1 MNMDKY
7 LKRHSDGQ
15 VDWSKEGFEM
25 LNEFQQMVNDGLD
38 LTCRK
43 LLGGVLQSRGF
54 EMVIPYEK
62 YELSDS
68 DRAVIVLMDDEALR
82 VCRDSLVYN
91 FPMHYESGSDE
102 LCDLWEMI
110 RKAWNAESRY

>member
-1 MNMDKY
+1 MNKY
-7 LKRHSDGQ
+7 LKRQDDGT

-43 LLGGVLQSRGF
+43 LLGDVLKSRGF
-54 EMVIPYEK
+54 VEILPYEEYVLYSQGDASK
-62 YELSDS
+62 
-68 DRAVIVLMDDEALR
+68 AVWAYLNDEALEVVR
-82 VCRDSLVYN
+82 NRIIYN
-91 FPMHYESGSDE
+91 FPMHYELGSDE

-110 RKAWNAESRY
+110 RKAWDAE